1 MDNFGEGI
9 FTGKG
14 IYDLEIFSKVLNNE
28 IPENEVL
35 SHDLLEGSYLR
46 CMYCTD
52 ILLMDGYPS
61 SYLSFKNRLHRWIR
75 GDTQI
80 LIWLKNKILN
90 KEGKQKNNPL
100 NLLSKYKIFDN
111 IIRTNLESSVIFLFF
126 ILGIISIFYSNINV
140 IDLGIILIL
149 SIISISFSSILEIIN
164 KIVSKRDG
172 EKKQKTFTKDFTNM
186 EASVYRGI
194 LSFSV
199 PPDKAYFSINGMIP
213 SLYRMYISKKH
224 LLEWTT
230 SEEVEKNSKSDLIS
244 FYKNMIANVIFATIC
259 ICISFFIKSET
270 FKILLIVASIFWYI
284 GPFLMWKIS
293 SQNIKQEFKNK
304 LNKDEKEYIYEI
316 GRRTWQFFKENINEK
331 TKFLPPD
338 NLQEN
343 RKEVLAMRTSPTN
356 IGLAMLSCIS
366 AYDLK
371 YENLESTIKILKK
384 MLNTIESLQKWNGHL
399 YNWYNLED
407 LSPLFP
413 RYISSVDN
421 GNFIGYLYIV
431 KQFFINLNKE
441 NIYKNEITIINKLI
455 NIADFTKLYDEK
467 NRLFSI
473 GFNVEENKLTD
484 SYYDLLASEAR
495 QISFVAI
502 AKKDIKAKNWYNL
515 SRTLTTLNKYKGLIS
530 WSATAFEYLMP
541 CINIPQIKGSL
552 IDESCKFMIMSQI
565 EYAKKLNIPWG
576 FSESCFST
584 RDLNGNY
591 QYKAFGIPWLGLK
604 RGLEDEMV
612 VSSYASILAITEKPK
627 EVIRNLK
634 KLENFGMFDKYG
646 FYEAIDFT
654 PSRQNINNKFEI
666 CKTYMAHHQGLILL
680 SINNLFNDFILQK
693 RFMQNPEMQ
702 SVKILLEE
710 RMPENVIIAKEE
722 KEKIKKI
729 RYKDYET
736 YSVRTFNK
744 INEDL
749 NRLNVISNGEY
760 TIVFDQKGNGYSK
773 YKDILIN
780 RFKETSDVPQGIFFY
795 LKNVNTNRI
804 WTANHMNFLPKPD
817 YYNVSFMPDKC
828 EIIRK
833 DANIETKQEV
843 TISR

>member
-1 MDNFGEGI
+1 
-9 FTGKG
+9 
-14 IYDLEIFSKVLNNE
+14 
-28 IPENEVL
+28 
-35 SHDLLEGSYLR
+35 
-46 CMYCTD
+46 
-52 ILLMDGYPS
+52 
-61 SYLSFKNRLHRWIR
+61 
-75 GDTQI
+75 
-80 LIWLKNKILN
+80 
-90 KEGKQKNNPL
+90 
-100 NLLSKYKIFDN
+100 
-111 IIRTNLESSVIFLFF
+111 
-126 ILGIISIFYSNINV
+126 
-140 IDLGIILIL
+140 
-149 SIISISFSSILEIIN
+149 
-164 KIVSKRDG
+164 
-172 EKKQKTFTKDFTNM
+172 
-186 EASVYRGI
+186 
-194 LSFSV
+194 
-199 PPDKAYFSINGMIP
+199 
-213 SLYRMYISKKH
+213 
-224 LLEWTT
+224 
-230 SEEVEKNSKSDLIS
+230 
-244 FYKNMIANVIFATIC
+244 
-259 ICISFFIKSET
+259 
-270 FKILLIVASIFWYI
+270 
-284 GPFLMWKIS
+284 
-293 SQNIKQEFKNK
+293 
-304 LNKDEKEYIYEI
+304 
-316 GRRTWQFFKENINEK
+316 
-331 TKFLPPD
+331 
-338 NLQEN
+338 
-343 RKEVLAMRTSPTN
+343 
-356 IGLAMLSCIS
+356 
-366 AYDLK
+366 
-371 YENLESTIKILKK
+371 
-384 MLNTIESLQKWNGHL
+384 
-399 YNWYNLED
+399 
-407 LSPLFP
+407 
-413 RYISSVDN
+413 
-421 GNFIGYLYIV
+421 
-431 KQFFINLNKE
+431 
-441 NIYKNEITIINKLI
+441 
-455 NIADFTKLYDEK
+455 
-467 NRLFSI
+467 
-473 GFNVEENKLTD
+473 
-484 SYYDLLASEAR
+484 
-495 QISFVAI
+495 
-502 AKKDIKAKNWYNL
+502 
-515 SRTLTTLNKYKGLIS
+515 
-530 WSATAFEYLMP
+530 MP

-736 YSVRTFNK
+736 YAVRTFNK